1 MGSKKRLGR
10 GLDALL
16 SGGKRPDN
24 DVHAKASVTYPSL
37 SIAEMAPGKYQPRQ
51 SINDESLAELVQ
63 SIQQQG
69 ILQPLLVRTL
79 TGSGAG
85 DKQLK
90 YEIVAGE
97 RRWRAAKLAGLKT
110 VPAVVRDL
118 DDKAALA
125 VALIE
130 NLQREDL
137 SPIEIAESLQKLTEE
152 FGLTHQEAAD
162 TVGRSRSSVSN
173 YLRLLELDSSAR
185 EMLAG
190 GQLDMGHARALLPL
204 DKQEQAAV
212 AKRVLKEDL
221 SVRQVESMVAERI
234 NPDNP
239 PATKPPTTLDT
250 QTRWLQHQFAQE
262 SGMKVG
268 IRTRKNGGRTLGIE
282 FGDLEQLENALL
294 RIEEL
299 VRQLR
304 ETAGPRVRDAKD

>member
-1 MGSKKRLGR
+1 MGTKKRLGR

-16 SGGKRPDN
+16 GGDTRQSSDAETN
-24 DVHAKASVTYPSL
+24 AATAYAEL
-37 SIAEMAPGKYQPRQ
+37 SIAEMIPGKYQPRQ
-51 SINDESLAELVQ
+51 SASDEGLAELVQ

-69 ILQPLLVRTL
+69 VLQPLLVRSL
-79 TGSGAG
+79 PESATGGQQV
-85 DKQLK
+85 KN
-90 YEIVAGE
+90 EIVAGE

-110 VPAVVRDL
+110 VPVIIRDL

-137 SPIEIAESLQKLTEE
+137 SPIEIAQSLQKLTEE

-173 YLRLLELDSSAR
+173 YLRLLELGSSTR

-204 DKQEQAAV
+204 DDEEQAAV
-212 AKRVLKEDL
+212 AKKVLKEDL
-221 SVRQVESMVAERI
+221 SVRQVESLVAEHI
-234 NPDNP
+234 NSQRPRK
-239 PATKPPTTLDT
+239 TKTPTAIDT

-268 IRTRKNGGRTLGIE
+268 IRTLKSGGRTLGIE
-282 FGDLEQLENALL
+282 FDDLEQLENALAK
-294 RIEEL
+294 IEEL

-304 ETAGPRVRDAKD
+304 ETAGPRARGAKG